1 MSTGKDNLLNAW
13 RTPYGASIFQVR
25 VERIVSEDV
34 YALCIHIF
42 EPAYKYM
49 CVHVYLCLELQSHL
63 LVAVDSVVEAIS
75 ASCSGT
81 THTHT
86 HTCTHK
92 HTLTHTVSPGG
103 EREEKMREFRG
114 RKRTINIFFC
124 FFIPGLLIHSD
135 LQRFIRECR
144 PNTHKQTNT
153 HAKHKT
159 NVIIAPHSLAL
170 FEVMWK
176 HEYAEVQ
183 YF

>member
-34 YALCIHIF
+34 YARCINIF

-49 CVHVYLCLELQSHL
+49 CVHVYLYLELQSHL

-81 THTHT
+81 AHT

-103 EREEKMREFRG
+103 EREKKMREFRG
-114 RKRTINIFFC
+114 RKRTINIFKF

-144 PNTHKQTNT
+144 LPNTHKQTYKL
-153 HAKHKT
+153 AKHKT
-159 NVIIAPHSLAL
+159 NVIIPPRLLAP
-170 FEVMWK
+170 FEVMLK
-176 HEYAEVQ
+176 HEYAGVQ
-183 YF
+183 CF